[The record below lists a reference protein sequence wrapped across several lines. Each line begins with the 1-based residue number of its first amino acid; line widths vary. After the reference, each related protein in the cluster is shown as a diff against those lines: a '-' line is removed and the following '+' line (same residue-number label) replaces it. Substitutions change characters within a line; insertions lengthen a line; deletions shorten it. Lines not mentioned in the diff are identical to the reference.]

1 MPGIEQLADMH
12 DSFVELLRTMDL
24 RPLVERICMAVGI
37 ERERISAIRER
48 SPAVAVMSFAHPARK
63 TIGDI
68 VLTVHDRN
76 DRVLIVLIF
85 EVQMSW
91 DATKRWV
98 WALLAVA
105 FAHEARSEGLVA
117 VFTPDPLV
125 RERIRRRLWPKMS
138 PPPLILDP
146 DQVELICDIQRA
158 RARPREAIFG
168 ALDHARETAEPID
181 ARVAG
186 IRAAFIAARRLA
198 PHEQLRYGAL
208 MQSITPPEI
217 MERALADLPDDDDE
231 PETDELP
238 AIFREGY
245 LFVTGRREGLAEG
258 LAQGLAIQLE
268 TLRRVLVEILDTRGI
283 TIADA
288 DHRRIEQ
295 CEDVSTLARW
305 CGVASSLSGRPGE
318 TSLAGLFESPQR

>member
-105 FAHEARSEGLVA
+105 FATRREARGSW
-117 VFTPDPLV
+117 PYS
-125 RERIRRRLWPKMS
+125 RRILSCGSGSGDVSGRR
-138 PPPLILDP
+138 
-146 DQVELICDIQRA
+146 C
-158 RARPREAIFG
+158 RPR
-168 ALDHARETAEPID
+168 RSSS
-181 ARVAG
+181 
-186 IRAAFIAARRLA
+186 IRIK
-198 PHEQLRYGAL
+198 
-208 MQSITPPEI
+208 
-217 MERALADLPDDDDE
+217 
-231 PETDELP
+231 
-238 AIFREGY
+238 
-245 LFVTGRREGLAEG
+245 
-258 LAQGLAIQLE
+258 
-268 TLRRVLVEILDTRGI
+268 
-283 TIADA
+283 
-288 DHRRIEQ
+288 
-295 CEDVSTLARW
+295 
-305 CGVASSLSGRPGE
+305 SS
-318 TSLAGLFESPQR
+318 